1 MLNMSSP
8 FYKLV
13 ADQLSSYFKKE
24 AIQNVVN
31 RYYLALPSE
40 THVQNIIAALEQ
52 LDEVKPFTC
61 EIAQYD
67 TYETIALTYGK
78 QKYVIAST
86 LDNTHI
92 DFLVTLRNLMSEQKG
107 PWENTSLIII
117 TENTLDSIQGGS
129 KDLTSEGM
137 PLHVSQMVKDLGKL
151 IEKSNLTKS
160 NIELLKHY
168 LNEREDIQI
177 VHKTSFIDFEDILSW
192 AFKETITKEDYY
204 ALGYFKD
211 SELDKMID
219 ERDQHMQGSSK
230 YKATQKEIDQRLN
243 LNADIFEEVARLR
256 ELGNGEERLVDMYD
270 NCGKDLFKGE
280 KEIELKQIIK
290 AQEKVSDRKKIVFKA
305 DQITIDRLWDGQKV
319 KSFWQ
324 KNPKGRTYDL
334 IVFQPDYKA
343 GNILEIRL
351 PFSRKTSESY
361 VTKNKDKLVSAKEDS
376 LIVKLPLDA
385 GNYTYKSVAYR
396 HENLTS
402 SLFTFRIVVV
412 KEEESWLKSHELTYA
427 ISKTGDLKIKLDDES
442 VVFGDGNEAI
452 VVEAAD
458 QHIETAGTGLKLS
471 FVPGLLDDDSNSLKF
486 KVTHNDCTIGIE
498 ISDEVLRTIPIDAE
512 SIWNKKMKACESFYF
527 DDDEKKINIGQNPF
541 VTYEKDRKFFKL
553 EKRWMQKHLYYAKY
567 EMNTLT
573 ELDIKI
579 PAEVLQAY
587 DAFLTVLKSKKTI
600 PSFVFY
606 DEEVREVAE
615 KYIVSFINVVEN
627 IKENEIMSDEQRGV
641 LYLGALEM
649 GDTLYMTPFSPMNVA
664 YQLEITK
671 EVAGQIIDTNTLKRL
686 KASYMLP
693 YLVNPS
699 DQILKSDSLNSLVEW
714 HSYKPQTQVSVG
726 ETNNYLA
733 QVIREKITQF
743 NSYYEYLF
751 TLTNKPKILINI
763 INISNDKE
771 LLRGILQWYKDA
783 INQSGSLEDLLSVR
797 VRSYVADVH
806 LASAFEQFNE
816 TSDPELV
823 KELFN
828 FDCTTKLHHPID
840 VLQQI
845 QKHLSFS
852 KLSIEETPEYSHL
865 TFYKM
870 QNSESNSKQIVQQV
884 PNSLGLNG
892 LYISTTSKRTEKAG
906 YRIGFGIGD
915 SNANRSLLTK
925 FAKLLNEL
933 SANRT
938 NGGNDPYMKEIAY
951 SLHIKQDD
959 EEYLNKLYQCT
970 TWLTFIDPAVDL
982 EYFQDTSS
990 DLVIVHYSDQLSS
1003 SNRYD
1008 AITVTNKSQQYY
1020 KVIDEFLRAQGIEVR
1035 AESIEH
1041 IIKSFNTFNG
1051 EWLLRAV
1058 QNRAHDK
1065 REKMSIVAAIKH
1077 ALKIFDKPAIQWVPV
1092 SMEEIVRV
1100 AGNIRLNKKDGLF
1113 SGKTIGR
1120 KGNCSDDLML
1130 IGIERGQS
1138 RLKMYLY
1145 PIEVK
1150 IGHNSQE
1157 VIQKG
1162 IRQVIEL
1169 KNRLDE
1175 YLLAE
1180 DSFDAKFLRN
1190 FFARMFIINAN
1201 KMEQNQ
1207 FWPERSFKIEN
1218 GTEEALLNDDFDIS
1232 NDLIAEF
1239 GIGSIFSFKKQLQQ
1253 SSNCRHQDILVHE
1266 IPEDVAY
1273 QSIGISMN
1281 NLMANNFEEMKVI
1294 PIIEMIAEEN
1304 VDELP
1309 EFVDEALDSSSDED
1323 VKGKKNKQS
1332 KDEEPKDKERI
1343 TDSEQVAKGDV
1354 TSSHTREGSQSH
1366 PTDVNAQKDES
1377 GPAETANSTVIF
1389 NPDQSEIDNILSGAK
1404 QEEDDTSKTPV
1415 VSEKS
1420 NNKEIDVVEEV
1431 TINVETSI
1439 DDSRTE
1445 TAIVEGN
1452 TINSDIEILLG
1463 NINNGTKDIYWN
1475 HSRKISDPLSNH
1487 NIIITGDPGK
1497 GKTQSIKG
1505 IVHDIRAN
1513 NIPIMLMD
1521 FKDDYIDKDFL
1532 ENENIK
1538 MFDVMENGLP
1548 FNPLIPSIDKE
1559 NNSFIAVGH
1568 IIQLEGILKR
1578 IYGLGDQQA
1587 YLLRS
1592 AMRKAFELKGINPSK
1607 SVPYS
1612 DEIEFPTFNNV
1623 FDILNEDYKKHA
1635 TLIGR
1640 LDLLFQIGLFPEK
1653 PEVNFEQLLESSY
1666 TLRLTKLPT
1675 DEIKSAVAEILI
1687 LAMHNYFSSKEHP
1700 RKLTRGIVLDEAHRI
1715 SKSEILATFARE
1727 CRAFGISII
1736 IATQFPTDM
1745 SEDIYG
1751 CTETKLFLGN
1761 DDPKHARAAA
1771 EKIVGTA
1778 NKDELLK
1785 MSENIRGF
1793 KQFQAVIRN
1802 IHYMNDIINI
1812 LPYYKKIN

>member
-1 MLNMSSP
+1 MLNMLSP
-8 FYKLV
+8 FYNLV

-24 AIQNVVN
+24 ATQNVVN

-40 THVQNIIAALEQ
+40 THVKNIIAALEQ

-61 EIAQYD
+61 EIVQHD

-107 PWENTSLIII
+107 PWENASLIII

-137 PLHVSQMVKDLGKL
+137 PLHVSQIVKDLGKL
-151 IEKSNLTKS
+151 IEESNLTKS

-168 LNEREDIQI
+168 LNEREDLQI

-192 AFKETITKEDYY
+192 AFKETVTKEDYD

-211 SELDKMID
+211 SELDKKIE
-219 ERDQHMQGSSK
+219 ERDQHIPGSPK
-230 YKATQKEIDQRLN
+230 YKAAQKEIEQRLN
-243 LNADIFEEVARLR
+243 VNADIFEEVARMR
-256 ELGNGEERLVDMYD
+256 ELGNGEERLVNMYD
-270 NCGKDLFKGE
+270 DCGKDLFKGE

-290 AQEKVSDRKKIVFKA
+290 AQEKVSERKKIIFKA
-305 DQITIDRLWDGQKV
+305 DQIAINRLSDGQKV

-334 IVFQPDYKA
+334 IVFQPDYTA
-343 GNILEIRL
+343 GDILEIHL
-351 PFSRKTSESY
+351 PFSRNTSESY
-361 VTKNKDKLVSAKEDS
+361 VTKNKDKLVSAKGHS

-396 HENLTS
+396 HENLTA
-402 SLFTFRIVVV
+402 SLFTFRIVVI
-412 KEEESWLKSHELTYA
+412 KEEESWLKPHELTYA
-427 ISKTGDLKIKLDDES
+427 ISTTGDLKIKLDDES
-442 VVFGDGNEAI
+442 LIFGDGSEEI
-452 VVEAAD
+452 LVEAAD
-458 QHIETAGTGLKLS
+458 QQIETTGAGLKLS
-471 FVPGLLDDDSNSLKF
+471 FGAGLLDDDSNSFKF

-512 SIWNKKMKACESFYF
+512 NIWNKKMKACESFYF
-527 DDDEKKINIGQNPF
+527 DDDEKKVSIGQNPF

-553 EKRWMQKHLYYAKY
+553 EKLWMQQHLYYAKY

-573 ELDIKI
+573 GLDIKI
-579 PAEVLQAY
+579 PADVLQAY
-587 DAFLTVLKSKKTI
+587 DAFLAVLKSKKTI

-627 IKENEIMSDEQRGV
+627 IKENEIMSDEERGV

-743 NSYYEYLF
+743 ISYYQYLF
-751 TLTNKPKILINI
+751 TLTSKPKMLINI

-783 INQSGSLEDLLSVR
+783 INQSGSLEDLLSVS
-797 VRSYVADVH
+797 VRSYTADVH

-828 FDCTTKLHHPID
+828 FDCTTKLHDPID

-892 LYISTTSKRTEKAG
+892 LYISTGSKRTEKAG
-906 YRIGFGIGD
+906 YRIGFGVGD

-990 DLVIVHYSDQLSS
+990 ELVIVHYSDQLSS

-1020 KVIDEFLRAQGIEVR
+1020 KVIDEFLRAQGIEVPE
-1035 AESIEH
+1035 ESIEH

-1150 IGHNSQE
+1150 IGHNSHE

-1175 YLLAE
+1175 HLLAE

-1190 FFARMFIINAN
+1190 FFARMFIINAS

-1239 GIGSIFSFKKQLQQ
+1239 GIGSIISFKKQLQQ
-1253 SSNCRHQDILVHE
+1253 LSNTRHKDVLVHE

-1281 NLMANNFEEMKVI
+1281 NLMENNFEKVKVI
-1294 PIIEMIAEEN
+1294 PIIERIAEEK
-1304 VDELP
+1304 VKELP
-1309 EFVDEALDSSSDED
+1309 EFLDQTLETNEEATNDEPSTNDETEETNLSDGLVDED
-1323 VKGKKNKQS
+1323 VQ
-1332 KDEEPKDKERI
+1332 E
-1343 TDSEQVAKGDV
+1343 
-1354 TSSHTREGSQSH
+1354 
-1366 PTDVNAQKDES
+1366 
-1377 GPAETANSTVIF
+1377 ETAEDTKD
-1389 NPDQSEIDNILSGAK
+1389 DQSG
-1404 QEEDDTSKTPV
+1404 EE
-1415 VSEKS
+1415 
-1420 NNKEIDVVEEV
+1420 EEV
-1431 TINVETSI
+1431 TESEVPSEEVDT
-1439 DDSRTE
+1439 DDSFAGDEPEEQPTE
-1445 TAIVEGN
+1445 LTEVESIP
-1452 TINSDIEILLG
+1452 TKDKSDIRPLLG
-1463 NINNGTKDIYWN
+1463 YSNGTPIHWEYG
-1475 HSRKISDPLSNH
+1475 STILSNRH
-1487 NIIITGDPGK
+1487 LVIGGRSGS
-1497 GKTQSIKG
+1497 GKTYFIQSVLKQLVEMGQSSLI
-1505 IVHDIRAN
+1505 I
-1513 NIPIMLMD
+1513 D
-1521 FKDDYIDKDFL
+1521 FSSSYTQNQLDDKFL
-1532 ENENIK
+1532 S
-1538 MFDVMENGLP
+1538 V
-1548 FNPLIPSIDKE
+1548 
-1559 NNSFIAVGH
+1559 
-1568 IIQLEGILKR
+1568 
-1578 IYGLGDQQA
+1578 LGD
-1587 YLLRS
+1587 R
-1592 AMRKAFELKGINPSK
+1592 FEERIVYHEGFPINPFARREK
-1607 SVPYS
+1607 TIAGKV
-1612 DEIEFPTFNNV
+1612 
-1623 FDILNEDYKKHA
+1623 
-1635 TLIGR
+1635 
-1640 LDLLFQIGLFPEK
+1640 FPEK
-1653 PEVNFEQLLESSY
+1653 INDTAVRIQNVFTSVYKNFGSQQSSAIYRAAKECIELYGKEATMARLLEQLKADTEISTSVAASIIN
-1666 TLRLTKLPT
+1666 KLSLFVDIDPFDYENKFSWDDYFT
-1675 DEIKSAVAEILI
+1675 ADGKVFVIQFEGYDQDEVKKLMTEFILWDLIYYAQSGNDKKI
-1687 LAMHNYFSSKEHP
+1687 LP
-1700 RKLTRGIVLDEAHRI
+1700 IILDEAQNLDFG
-1715 SKSEILATFARE
+1715 SNTPSEKILRE
-1727 CRAFGISII
+1727 GRKFGISAWF
-1736 IATQFPTDM
+1736 ATQTFSNFSVAERTVLENAATTVFFKPAE
-1745 SEDIYG
+1745 SELSLVGKKMNIDNHNVLRSLQKGECIVQG
-1751 CTETKLFLGN
+1751 QFLEQGTLSETKTV
-1761 DDPKHARAAA
+1761 
-1771 EKIVGTA
+1771 KIKVPIM
-1778 NKDELLK
+1778 E
-1785 MSENIRGF
+1785 
-1793 KQFQAVIRN
+1793 
-1802 IHYMNDIINI
+1802 
-1812 LPYYKKIN
+1812 